1 MKICEI
7 CKSRAVGCN
16 KFCTKYKSEY
26 DMCIKAVKVRQRAE
40 HSEEEII
47 RRIKERIS

>member
-7 CKSRAVGCN
+7 CKSRAVGC
-16 KFCTKYKSEY
+16 TKYKSEY
-26 DMCIKAVKVRQRAE
+26 DMCIEAVKVRQRAE
-40 HSEEEII
+40 HREDEII